1 MKWLLTLAALL
12 VSTPAYAQEF
22 DPRDPVTGNGLLA
35 ICSLD
40 DPVSRTAC
48 GLYVRGLDHMLNTLQ
63 VHGQVREIDCSPGSS
78 TSNQKRDVL
87 IAYLRANP
95 QSRHLGSPL
104 LFMRAMIAAFPC
116 DPSQPFPPDRA
127 RPL

>member
-1 MKWLLTLAALL
+1 MYRLLALAAFLA
-12 VSTPAYAQEF
+12 STPAFAQDF

-63 VHGQVREIDCSPGSS
+63 VHGQVRQIDCSPDTS
-78 TSNQKRDVL
+78 TSNQKRDVF

-104 LFMRAMIAAFPC
+104 LFLRAMAESFLCRPT
-116 DPSQPFPPDRA
+116 QVLPPVDRQH
-127 RPL
+127 

>member
-1 MKWLLTLAALL
+1 MNRLLTLLAILA
-12 VSTPAYAQEF
+12 SAPAFAQDF

-48 GLYVRGLDHMLNTLQ
+48 GLYVRGMDHMLNALQ
-63 VHGQVREIDCSPGSS
+63 VRGQVRQIECSPDNS

-87 IAYLRANP
+87 IA
-95 QSRHLGSPL
+95 
-104 LFMRAMIAAFPC
+104 
-116 DPSQPFPPDRA
+116 
-127 RPL
+127 

>member
-1 MKWLLTLAALL
+1 MYRLLTLAALL
-12 VSTPAYAQEF
+12 ASTPAFAQNF

-48 GLYVRGLDHMLNTLQ
+48 GLYIRGLDHMLNTLQ
-63 VHGQVREIDCSPGSS
+63 VHGQVRQIDCSPESS

-87 IAYLRANP
+87 VAYLRANP
-95 QSRHLGSPL
+95 QSRHIGSPL
-104 LFMRAMIAAFPC
+104 LFMRAMAEAFPC
-116 DPSQPFPPDRA
+116 PVELNLPPIDRKM
-127 RPL
+127 